1 MILSSVSI
9 ENGEFHTAQ
18 HFKAPHFQP
27 LVGFVS
33 ALNMYHLCTAPYR
46 AAFCICLVFQSS
58 NQSTQFFNWPDS
70 ILLQGNLP
78 TDRCACAQENTDLH
92 KSQINNKNRIKC
104 VCFLYPEDDSK
115 KADIRLFKVRWWKVV
130 FQSSCIQIWLKKEK
144 KRYSMFWNVQITSI
158 KGGKT
163 HQGFQTSFFSNV
175 WALTSTPE
183 VLCIATYRAI
193 CNIRIFKAAY
203 LAFIC

>member
-144 KRYSMFWNVQITSI
+144 KGTACSEMCKSPPSKVAKLTKAFKQVFSRTCGHWLQHQRYSV
-158 KGGKT
+158 
-163 HQGFQTSFFSNV
+163 
-175 WALTSTPE
+175 
-183 VLCIATYRAI
+183 
-193 CNIRIFKAAY
+193 
-203 LAFIC
+203 